1 MQKTALPTAQLP
13 PAPALV
19 LPSLALGCLLSLALG
34 CSHVAAVVEERPAR
48 RIDAAREALHGGQF
62 ASADH
67 VLSALAAN
75 EPETAEGHQALFL
88 LGVLH
93 LDPRNPAWSPA
104 EAEIVLARYL
114 EFPFGEHRPEAV
126 ALYTLARRLAQ
137 PQPLLSRARAP
148 DTAGDEALGPPPAG
162 ADGGGNEAERLRREI
177 ADRDRELAKLR
188 EEMERIRRRLT
199 PPS

>member
-1 MQKTALPTAQLP
+1 MPKTALPTPLQRP
-13 PAPALV
+13 PSPALV
-19 LPSLALGCLLSLALG
+19 LPPLALVCLLSLALG
-34 CSHVAAVVEERPAR
+34 CAHAAAVVEERPAR
-48 RIDAAREALHGGQF
+48 RIDVAREALHGGQF

-67 VLSALAAN
+67 LLTELAAD

-88 LGVLH
+88 LGVLL

-137 PQPLLSRARAP
+137 PFPLLGRASGG
-148 DTAGDEALGPPPAG
+148 DEGTASGPPEAAAGGEGDEA
-162 ADGGGNEAERLRREI
+162 DRLRREI

-188 EEMERIRRRLT
+188 DEIERIRRRLT
-199 PPS
+199 PP